1 MQRKDYEKWA
11 QFDIDT
17 AYDGYN
23 MQYIIQ
29 TLQCLYICF
38 KLMEIPKLRHTQT
51 QITQQLGG

>member
-1 MQRKDYEKWA
+1 MENQRSHNILFDPIHNVMQRKDYEKWA

-29 TLQCLYICF
+29 TL
-38 KLMEIPKLRHTQT
+38 
-51 QITQQLGG
+51 